1 MTRKKYFNSET
12 FCAMPFVGLSVN
24 SNGKMKYC
32 CFAEDDLDDNGAPL
46 TINDTQ
52 LSQAWNC
59 TKMVDVRRK
68 MINNEPVEGC
78 TRCIGEEKFT
88 SYAPR
93 ISMTTEWFNRI
104 GGADLFKLINQSKKN
119 DHILQDIPVYLDLRL
134 GNLCNLKCRMCNP
147 WNSSQID
154 NENKELWD
162 KDKTYK
168 NIFAEEYGGP
178 AGNLEESQS
187 WFESDFLWDDIVSF
201 IPNLK
206 KVYFTGGEP
215 TMIKNNFKF
224 LQECIDQGRTDIVPF
239 FNTNCTNTNKNF
251 TKLISQ
257 FERVEINGSLDGYGQ
272 MNDYI
277 RSPAKWSYV
286 SKNFEKYASLK
297 NIHLGISPVVQV
309 YNIFNL
315 VDLLKYIEDVKT
327 KFDRDIHIDFLLN
340 THPELLK
347 VEILPY
353 KIREKAQDKLYKYF
367 KTLDLDSLNHIT
379 RNSTEKVLNYLT
391 ESREDNEYKIKQF
404 INYTRSLDKHR
415 KQSFEKSCPELYQM
429 LKDSKVNYFDNE

>member
-1 MTRKKYFNSET
+1 MRKKYFNSET

-24 SNGKMKYC
+24 SNGNMKYC
-32 CFAEDDLDDNGAPL
+32 CMAEDNLDDNGAPL

-52 LSQAWNC
+52 LSEAWNS
-59 TKMVDVRRK
+59 TKMVEVRKK

-78 TRCIGEEKFT
+78 ARCVSEEKFT

-93 ISMTTEWFNRI
+93 ISMTSEWFQRI

-119 DHILQDIPVYLDLRL
+119 GYTLTESPVYLDLRL

-154 NENKELWD
+154 KENKELWN
-162 KDKTYK
+162 KDKNYRD
-168 NIFAEEYGGP
+168 IFTEEYGGQ
-178 AGNLEESQS
+178 AQDLEENQS
-187 WFESDFLWDDIVSF
+187 WFESDFLWSDIVSF
-201 IPNLK
+201 IPSLK

-224 LQECIDQGRTDIVPF
+224 LQECLDQGRKDIIPF
-239 FNTNCTNTNKNF
+239 FNTNCTNTNKKF

-257 FERVEINGSLDGYGQ
+257 FDRVEINGSLDGYGE

-277 RSPAKWSYV
+277 RAPSHWKQV
-286 SKNFEKYASLK
+286 KKNFETYASLP

-315 VDLLKYIEDVKT
+315 PILLEYIEGLKKT
-327 KFDRDIHIDFLLN
+327 YDKNIHVDFLLN
-340 THPELLK
+340 THPSLLK
-347 VEILPY
+347 AEILPY
-353 KIREKAQDKLYKYF
+353 KIREKAQDRLYKYF
-367 KTLDLDSLNHIT
+367 KTLDLENLNHIT

-391 ESREDNEYKIKQF
+391 ENKDDDKYKVKQF
-404 INYTRSLDKHR
+404 INYTNSLDKHR
-415 KQSFEKSCPELYQM
+415 KQSFEKACPELYTM
-429 LKDSKVNYFDNE
+429 LKNSKTNYFDNE